1 MKFKYATYRSP
12 TGMYDQIFL
21 TFTLRI
27 VRIPVKRICMLI
39 SRLLLKATF
48 GLQILLS
55 VVLLSFL
62 GVHVDCK
69 VSALMLFVFPH
80 QLLCYGNSQFMRIF
94 RNTHSPIHNHNRK
107 LFIYLFIGV
116 KR

>member
-1 MKFKYATYRSP
+1 MQPIEAL
-12 TGMYDQIFL
+12 MYDQFFL
-21 TFTLRI
+21 ALTLQI

-39 SRLLLKATF
+39 TRLLLKAIF

-55 VVLLSFL
+55 VVILSFL
-62 GVHVDCK
+62 GFHVDCK
-69 VSALMLFVFPH
+69 VSALKLFIFPH

-94 RNTHSPIHNHNRK
+94 RNTHSPIHKHNK
-107 LFIYLFIGV
+107 TFFIYLFIGV